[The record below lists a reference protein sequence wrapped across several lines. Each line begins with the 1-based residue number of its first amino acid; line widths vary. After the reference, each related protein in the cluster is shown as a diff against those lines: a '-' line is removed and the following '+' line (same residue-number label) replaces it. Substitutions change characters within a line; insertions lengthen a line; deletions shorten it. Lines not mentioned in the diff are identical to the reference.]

1 MGMNRKRNL
10 ENKNE
15 GSHRKNKKAY
25 NRNETKENA
34 EKAERRSKEQN
45 NNSENINID
54 AETKEEIIASQDKS
68 MEYEKTNIM
77 KRKNIVE
84 TKEEKAINK
93 EEITETKEVK
103 TVTKEEIAETKEE
116 KAINKEEI
124 AETKEEKTVNKEEIA
139 DTKGEKAINKEEIT
153 ETKGVKTVNKEEIM
167 ETKEV
172 KTVTKEEIAET
183 KEDKTGNKEENKR
196 KEKTKTEDNCEIT
209 ERKTENADNKVENP
223 QSKKEII
230 EDKEMG
236 TEEKR
241 KSAKKTR
248 KILIPIG
255 IFLAFLVCCCT
266 YVAIALPYQ
275 NKFLPGTW
283 INGIECSELEEA
295 QVVELIENRL
305 KTYCLEVTGRNY
317 SDGTTETLL
326 GRITAEDIQ
335 LTYSENSQEA
345 VNALLNGQ
353 NILTW
358 AYRKLSDNTYNF
370 QLAQDVSY
378 DEELLKKIVSQWD
391 ACQTGN
397 MSAPQDAY
405 ISDYSEKYG
414 GYQIIPEVE
423 GTKFD
428 IEQLLELLDVA
439 IISQEAF
446 FDLEEENCYEEPSVR
461 KEDEVLTEPVETV
474 NKWLGAEITYDW
486 NDTEIIIGKELLR
499 EWISMEKSG
508 PVLDEDAVAAFV
520 EEQAKEFDTY
530 GKRRNFITTLGV
542 ELSLPSG
549 YYGWLTDKEAETK
562 ELTELIYQGKVVS
575 REPIYASTARQKGM
589 SDIGSSYVEVDL
601 THQHLYLYEGG
612 SVVFETDFVS
622 GSMSSTPDCVTP
634 EGVFG
639 ISYKTTNAVLR
650 GANYVTPV
658 NYWMPFY
665 GNFGMHD
672 ATWRNEFGGQIYIE
686 NGSHGCVNLPLDAA
700 AAIYEH
706 MSTGFPVICYYYQ
719 VDPLADQNA
728 DEEWED
734 EDDDD
739 DEE

>member
-1 MGMNRKRNL
+1 
-10 ENKNE
+10 
-15 GSHRKNKKAY
+15 
-25 NRNETKENA
+25 
-34 EKAERRSKEQN
+34 
-45 NNSENINID
+45 
-54 AETKEEIIASQDKS
+54 
-68 MEYEKTNIM
+68 
-77 KRKNIVE
+77 
-84 TKEEKAINK
+84 
-93 EEITETKEVK
+93 
-103 TVTKEEIAETKEE
+103 
-116 KAINKEEI
+116 
-124 AETKEEKTVNKEEIA
+124 
-139 DTKGEKAINKEEIT
+139 
-153 ETKGVKTVNKEEIM
+153 
-167 ETKEV
+167 
-172 KTVTKEEIAET
+172 
-183 KEDKTGNKEENKR
+183 
-196 KEKTKTEDNCEIT
+196 
-209 ERKTENADNKVENP
+209 
-223 QSKKEII
+223 
-230 EDKEMG
+230 MG

-241 KSAKKTR
+241 KPAKKTR

-255 IFLAFLVCCCT
+255 IFMFFLVCCCT

-378 DEELLKKIVSQWD
+378 DEELLKKIVSRWE

-397 MSAPQDAY
+397 MVAPQDAH

-439 IISQEAF
+439 IISQEAS
-446 FDLEEENCYEEPSVR
+446 FDLDEENCYEEPLVR

-486 NDTEIIIGKELLR
+486 NDTEIIVGKELLR

-520 EEQAKEFDTY
+520 EEQAKEYDTY

-728 DEEWED
+728 DEEWENED
-734 EDDDD
+734 EDDD
-739 DEE
+739 EE